1 MMDIEHVIHSI
12 TLSLYDGKDID
23 SNLIENL
30 SETIM
35 LLPNIDKE
43 TELSLM
49 IMFTLIG
56 NNLNILPKS
65 MKLFV
70 AILKKYCEEY
80 KMDLINNN
88 KFSDIFYEMV
98 NGGD

>member
-35 LLPNIDKE
+35 LLPNID
-43 TELSLM
+43 
-49 IMFTLIG
+49 
-56 NNLNILPKS
+56 IL
-65 MKLFV
+65 
-70 AILKKYCEEY
+70 
-80 KMDLINNN
+80 
-88 KFSDIFYEMV
+88 
-98 NGGD
+98 

>member
-1 MMDIEHVIHSI
+1 MMDIGCIIHSI
-12 TLSLYDGKDID
+12 TLSLYEGKDVD
-23 SNLIENL
+23 SDLVESL

-35 LLPNIDKE
+35 LLPSIDKE
-43 TELSLM
+43 IELSLM

-80 KMDLINNN
+80 KMDLISNN
-88 KFSDIFYEMV
+88 KFSDIFYEMI